1 MLTIFA
7 GVAAGASLTI
17 ALIFLLL
24 LRLFAVGEASGGY
37 VPSEEELRKS
47 D

>member
-1 MLTIFA
+1 MFMIFA
-7 GVAAGASLTI
+7 CIAVGVSLSM

-47 D
+47 E